1 MGPKFL
7 HFILPHFRWDH
18 CAEDAAA
25 VQVQIIASRPLR
37 PSRSAAAR
45 RLPRVKTALMIGV
58 IIDNGGGFGDLQT
71 SFAQCLTLAPQR
83 SRPSP
88 AVSGA
93 GLPRSFDPQFKFVAR
108 AEAPACLCTWWS
120 PVYTLAR
127 RLRGAASIFGGKK
140 VAPREK
146 ITEARE
152 KNRASDGDYHRGR
165 VANCGAGG
173 ATDQGW
179 ARGSAN
185 MGDEERGEQHQVA

>member
-58 IIDNGGGFGDLQT
+58 IIDNGGGGGSGGFGDLQT

-140 VAPREK
+140 SCP
-146 ITEARE
+146 ARE
-152 KNRASDGDYHRGR
+152 DYGGEGEESRIGR
-165 VANCGAGG
+165 
-173 ATDQGW
+173 
-179 ARGSAN
+179 
-185 MGDEERGEQHQVA
+185 

>member
-25 VQVQIIASRPLR
+25 VQVQIIASR

-83 SRPSP
+83 SRPSL
-88 AVSGA
+88 AANGA
-93 GLPRSFDPQFKFVAR
+93 GLPRSFDTQFKFVAR

-140 VAPREK
+140 SCP
-146 ITEARE
+146 ARE
-152 KNRASDGDYHRGR
+152 DYGGEGEESRIGR
-165 VANCGAGG
+165 
-173 ATDQGW
+173 
-179 ARGSAN
+179 
-185 MGDEERGEQHQVA
+185 